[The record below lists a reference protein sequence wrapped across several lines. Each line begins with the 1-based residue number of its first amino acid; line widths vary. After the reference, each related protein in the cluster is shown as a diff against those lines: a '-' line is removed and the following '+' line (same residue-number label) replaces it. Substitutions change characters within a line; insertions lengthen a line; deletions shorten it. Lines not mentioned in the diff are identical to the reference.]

1 MQKIP
6 DKSSV
11 QRMPQPWRERKPL
24 LEGRC
29 RNCHTFQSRVPGSCN
44 DDGKSCHRTDYD
56 RINEMYLSWT
66 RDPDEQVPLVC
77 AAAAAIGA
85 LPSPD
90 SFEKIPL
97 AIPFCI
103 ATIILPIAPPASA
116 LPVNADFT
124 IVTIAAGIAVI
135 FVTMIMICAST
146 TYRTAMNG
154 TTISDTFAILL
165 IPPKYNH
172 SDTYRQYQ
180 TGDITVAHE

>member
-1 MQKIP
+1 MIP
-6 DKSSV
+6 IRSPTIRPATVSYTHLDVYKRQPVFHVPVMTIESPVIV
-11 QRMPQPWRERKPL
+11 QITIVSI
-24 LEGRC
+24 
-29 RNCHTFQSRVPGSCN
+29 NVPVIDTSPCLAGS
-44 DDGKSCHRTDYD
+44 
-56 RINEMYLSWT
+56 
-66 RDPDEQVPLVC
+66 LVC

-103 ATIILPIAPPASA
+103 APIILPIAPPASA

-135 FVTMIMICAST
+135 FVTMIMTANT

-165 IPPKYNH
+165 IPPNTTIPTH
-172 SDTYRQYQ
+172 TVSTRQ
-180 TGDITVAHE
+180 DITCLSLIHIFVSKA